1 MIGLRSRQAPYY
13 QYSTLD
19 AECARDAARRKA
31 AEWFSLSFD
40 SIFFAGDRGHPERNR
55 LSGGTREAPADSVFV
70 REIPRPARE
79 NPASGMT
86 PERTEFESGLRR
98 TLVEFWE
105 AEDHTYDKG
114 SNIFRESSLAKR
126 TSTSVVKTSSPKPDG
141 PGCRVALIGFGI
153 VGRSVAKILCEG
165 QSSSLRLTCICNRNV
180 ERKKQAWVPSD
191 VTWTDDVQSVLQSDA
206 DVVIELIGGLTPA
219 EQIVRGALEAG
230 KSVVTAN
237 KQLIARHG
245 TELLQLAASKGC
257 QLEFGASVAGGVPVL
272 PALRTGLCGDR
283 LHGIAGILNGTCN
296 YILSRIESARI
307 PFSEALEEAQAR
319 GYAEADASEDLD
331 GGDARAKLT
340 ILALAGLHTQV
351 APESIRA
358 RTIRTLDAIDFDYA
372 AQLGCTIR
380 QISRADLKGD
390 TLFAEVGP
398 CLVASDSPF
407 GRVQRNLNLVLT
419 SGQYGGDMAF
429 LGAGAGGDPTAV
441 AVVSD
446 VMFVA
451 QRLRAEK
458 QAAASTMA
466 AAQISSPTIS
476 SDFETPWYLRFF
488 VRDQPGIVARL
499 AQILAR
505 HHLNIDSLLQKPG
518 FEKSSLPFVI
528 TLEPCRDSQLHP
540 ALEEM
545 SGLEFTLRPCLC
557 LPILK

>member
-1 MIGLRSRQAPYY
+1 M
-13 QYSTLD
+13 
-19 AECARDAARRKA
+19 
-31 AEWFSLSFD
+31 
-40 SIFFAGDRGHPERNR
+40 
-55 LSGGTREAPADSVFV
+55 
-70 REIPRPARE
+70 
-79 NPASGMT
+79 
-86 PERTEFESGLRR
+86 
-98 TLVEFWE
+98 
-105 AEDHTYDKG
+105 
-114 SNIFRESSLAKR
+114 
-126 TSTSVVKTSSPKPDG
+126 
-141 PGCRVALIGFGI
+141 
-153 VGRSVAKILCEG
+153 AKILCES
-165 QSSSLRLTCICNRNV
+165 QSPSLRLTHICNRNF

-191 VTWTDDVQSVLQSDA
+191 VTWTDDVHTVLQSDA
-206 DVVIELIGGLTPA
+206 DIVIELIGGLTPA
-219 EQIVRGALEAG
+219 EEIVRGALEAG

-245 TELLQLAASKGC
+245 TALLQLASSKGC

-351 APESIRA
+351 TPESIRA

-398 CLVASDSPF
+398 CLVPSDSPF

-446 VMFVA
+446 LMFVA
-451 QRLRAEK
+451 ERLGAERRE
-458 QAAASTMA
+458 AAS
-466 AAQISSPTIS
+466 QISAPAIS

-499 AQILAR
+499 AEILAK

-518 FEKSSLPFVI
+518 CEKSSLPFVI